1 MPVQPLN
8 QKVEPLQPLPV
19 SWRHSPLEVRVDPLP
34 LDLLNPALGVE
45 ASNRLA
51 AALAIAA
58 RALAG
63 RTIWMVNS
71 TAAGGG
77 VAELL
82 RALLPYWSAGEL
94 DVRLVVL
101 RAPSRFFTVTKRL
114 HNWLHGDPGDGGE
127 LGEGARRIYEGA
139 LAPTAERL
147 VAEVRPRDLVVLH
160 DPQTAGLTPA
170 LAMTG
175 ARVVWRSHVGAD
187 HSNELTR
194 AAWNFLADYVGEAA
208 ALVFTRMGFI
218 PPQLARMPVSVIPP
232 CIDPCATKNRRL
244 ATPIRTAILAQAGI
258 AFGDSDEAPALVGRD
273 GRRILV
279 RRSCAIR
286 RDGPAPRLGRDRL
299 VVHLARWDRL
309 KDPIGVIDCFAG
321 GVLERVDAHL
331 MLAGPGVR
339 AVADDPEAVDVY
351 RDVEA
356 HWGRLRAGA
365 RRRIHLLRLPMRDL
379 EENAAIVNALQ
390 GHADVVVKKS
400 LEEGFGLGVTE
411 AMWKQRPVVAS
422 AVGGHREQI
431 EDGLSGVLIPDPRD
445 MDATGAAIAGLIADP
460 TRAQQLGIAAQRRV
474 RRCFL
479 PDHHLA
485 QWLTLLTAVARTSSR
500 RDAHAARWRGS
511 ATPSRRRSHWVSH
524 VA

>member
-1 MPVQPLN
+1 MPVPLTHEKGESVQRRLVSLRQSPFEVPVQPL
-8 QKVEPLQPLPV
+8 
-19 SWRHSPLEVRVDPLP
+19 PLE
-34 LDLLNPALGVE
+34 LLNPTLGVQ
-45 ASNRLA
+45 ACSRLA
-51 AALAIAA
+51 AALSTAA
-58 RALAG
+58 RSLAG

-71 TAAGGG
+71 THAGGG

-82 RALLPYWSAGEL
+82 RALMPYWRAAGL
-94 DVRLVVL
+94 DVRWVVL
-101 RAPSRFFTVTKRL
+101 RAPPGFFTVTKRL
-114 HNWLHGDPGDGGE
+114 HNWLHGYPGDGGE
-127 LGEGARRIYEGA
+127 LGDGERRIYEGA

-147 VAEVRPRDLVVLH
+147 AAEVRPRDLVVLH

-170 LAMTG
+170 LAITG
-175 ARVVWRSHVGAD
+175 ARVVWRSHVGVE

-194 AAWNFLADYVGEAA
+194 AAWDFLADYVSEAP
-208 ALVFTRMGFI
+208 ALVFTRTGFV
-218 PPQLARMPVSVIPP
+218 PSQLGGMPVSVIAP

-244 ATPIRTAILAQAGI
+244 ATPTRTAILAQAGI
-258 AFGDSDEAPALVGRD
+258 ASGESDETPMLVARD
-273 GRRILV
+273 GRMIVV
-279 RRSCAIR
+279 RRRCVIR

-339 AVADDPEAVDVY
+339 AVADDPEAVGVY

-356 HWGRLRAGA
+356 HWGRLRPGA

-390 GHADVVVKKS
+390 GHADVVIKKS

-411 AMWKQRPVVAS
+411 AMWKQRAVVAS

-431 EDGLSGVLIPDPRD
+431 EHGVSGVLIPDPQD

-460 TRAQQLGIAAQRRV
+460 TYARQLGTAARRRV
-474 RRCFL
+474 HRRFL
-479 PDHHLA
+479 PDRHLA
-485 QWLTLLTAVARTSSR
+485 QWLTLLTAIARTSGR
-500 RDAHAARWRGS
+500 RDSHTVR
-511 ATPSRRRSHWVSH
+511 RRRSASALPSRPRWVSRA
-524 VA
+524 V